1 MASANKKLDEYH
13 LKVLRELVTLNG
25 NKQCFDCHQR
35 GPTYVNVTIGSFVCT
50 TCSGLLRGL
59 TPPHRVKSI
68 SMAKF
73 TPEEIDLIKK
83 RGNEY
88 CRKVWLGLCDN
99 EPPTKDEQQIKDFM
113 ISKYE
118 RKRYHLSPS
127 NSSVSNSNGLPS
139 TNSTAQAKTSQ
150 IVSTQSSVS
159 TSALPHPSSL
169 ALKPPPQQV
178 NGNASCNSSSKNI
191 NNNNNSSS
199 NAFTPDQLFNA
210 DFSKVT
216 QDPFSS
222 SSPAIPEASFAN
234 FDNNPIFDA
243 TSSGCGGSSDQ
254 WGLTQSYF
262 STTSL
267 PFEVPMRVRQ
277 HSIPPANRWS
287 FAGISDSS
295 CPTEDRYAALKDLD
309 CLMKSQKQ
317 QQSTPEVQPST
328 SEWGINNPGGS
339 WPAGGIFGSTNSE
352 SSTSNPFTGDKSNVW
367 SNSNSFS
374 ANPFRNG
381 RAVTENVWNGVPN
394 GGQLTNGFPTSQS
407 LNFVQSRTA
416 WNNDAFSNPFSVG
429 ATSTSD
435 GHRSSNPF
443 L

>member
-1 MASANKKLDEYH
+1 MASSNKKLDEYH

-83 RGNEY
+83 QGNEY

-118 RKRYHLSPS
+118 QKRYHLSPS
-127 NSSVSNSNGLPS
+127 NSSNGVAL
-139 TNSTAQAKTSQ
+139 AQQTRHSHA
-150 IVSTQSSVS
+150 VS
-159 TSALPHPSSL
+159 TSALSHPSSL

-178 NGNASCNSSSKNI
+178 NGSSNSSSKNI
-191 NNNNNSSS
+191 NNNNSTS

-222 SSPAIPEASFAN
+222 SSTAAPEASFAN
-234 FDNNPIFDA
+234 FDNNPIFDS
-243 TSSGCGGSSDQ
+243 TSTGCGGSSDQ
-254 WGLTQSYF
+254 WRMSQSF
-262 STTSL
+262 LSTSSL

-277 HSIPPANRWS
+277 HSIPPPANRWS
-287 FAGISDSS
+287 FAGISDNS

-317 QQSTPEVQPST
+317 QQQSTPQVQPST
-328 SEWGINNPGGS
+328 SPPEWGINNKFGAS
-339 WPAGGIFGSTNSE
+339 WPAGAIFGSSNSE
-352 SSTSNPFTGDKSNVW
+352 SSTSNPFTGEKNVW
-367 SNSNSFS
+367 TNSNSFS

-381 RAVTENVWNGVPN
+381 RATVTENVWSGVPN
-394 GGQLTNGFPTSQS
+394 GQHTNGFPTSQS
-407 LNFVQSRTA
+407 LNFMQSRTA
-416 WNNDAFSNPFSVG
+416 WNNETFSNPFSVG
-429 ATSTSD
+429 SSTSD

>member
-243 TSSGCGGSSDQ
+243 TSSG
-254 WGLTQSYF
+254 
-262 STTSL
+262 
-267 PFEVPMRVRQ
+267 
-277 HSIPPANRWS
+277 

>member
-1 MASANKKLDEYH
+1 MASSNKKLDEYH

-83 RGNEY
+83 QGNEY

-118 RKRYHLSPS
+118 QKRYHLSPS
-127 NSSVSNSNGLPS
+127 NSSNGVAL
-139 TNSTAQAKTSQ
+139 AQQTRHSHA
-150 IVSTQSSVS
+150 VS
-159 TSALPHPSSL
+159 TSALSHPSSL

-178 NGNASCNSSSKNI
+178 NGSSNSSSKNI
-191 NNNNNSSS
+191 NNNNSTS

-222 SSPAIPEASFAN
+222 SSTAAPEASFAN
-234 FDNNPIFDA
+234 FDNNPIFDS
-243 TSSGCGGSSDQ
+243 TSTG
-254 WGLTQSYF
+254 
-262 STTSL
+262 
-267 PFEVPMRVRQ
+267 
-277 HSIPPANRWS
+277 
-287 FAGISDSS
+287 FAGISDNS

-317 QQSTPEVQPST
+317 QQQSTPQVQPST
-328 SEWGINNPGGS
+328 SPPEWGINNKFGAS
-339 WPAGGIFGSTNSE
+339 WPAGAIFGSSNSE
-352 SSTSNPFTGDKSNVW
+352 SSTSNPFTGEKNVW
-367 SNSNSFS
+367 TNSNSFS

-381 RAVTENVWNGVPN
+381 RATVTENVWSGVPN
-394 GGQLTNGFPTSQS
+394 GQHTNGFPTSQS
-407 LNFVQSRTA
+407 LNFMQSRTA
-416 WNNDAFSNPFSVG
+416 WNNETFSNPFSVG
-429 ATSTSD
+429 SSTSD